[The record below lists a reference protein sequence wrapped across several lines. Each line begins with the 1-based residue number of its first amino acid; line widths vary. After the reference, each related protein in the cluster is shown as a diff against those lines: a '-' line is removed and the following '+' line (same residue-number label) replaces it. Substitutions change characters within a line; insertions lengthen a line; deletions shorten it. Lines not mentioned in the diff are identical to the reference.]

1 MLRLGNLYSDNER
14 SITIHFIKKK
24 KKSRNLAK
32 RNIEASGR
40 SILAAEFASRC

>member
-14 SITIHFIKKK
+14 SITIHFIL

>member
-14 SITIHFIKKK
+14 SITIHFIKK